1 MIDLDEKY
9 ITFIKETI
17 IKYLPDCSIY
27 LFDSR
32 TKGCEK
38 KYSDIDIALNC
49 NNLNE
54 NIMLKIKNEFEN
66 STLPYE
72 VDIVD
77 LNNISEVFKGHIIND
92 LVKI

>member
-9 ITFIKETI
+9 INFIKEI
-17 IKYLPDCSIY
+17 ITKYLPDCSIY
-27 LFDSR
+27 LFGSR
-32 TKGCEK
+32 AKRCTK